1 MKHSRGF
8 TVIEILVVLA
18 FLIGGTTLFLTQ
30 KSAIDAAERDNQ
42 RKVAINAMYYSLEE
56 AYYKD
61 HQSYPE
67 SINSKVLRSVDPELF
82 TDPNGFTIE
91 DAGTDYHYDATGCD
105 LDGNCE
111 HYTLS
116 ADMESE
122 DTYKKT
128 SRR

>member
-1 MKHSRGF
+1 MKYSKGF

-18 FLIGGTTLFLTQ
+18 FLIGGSILFFTQ
-30 KSAIDAAERDNQ
+30 KSAIDAAARDNQ
-42 RKVAINAMYYSLEE
+42 RKIAINAMYFSLEE

-61 HQSYPE
+61 NQSYPE
-67 SINSKVLRSVDPELF
+67 SINSKVLRSVDPTLF
-82 TDPNGFTIE
+82 TDPDGFAID

-105 LDGNCE
+105 LDGNCT
-111 HYTLS
+111 HYKLS

-122 DTYKKT
+122 DTYEKT